1 MPAWHW
7 NCRRSD
13 GVAGR
18 HRQRNVSAR
27 FMDVYTIY
35 AGDGRSTEELV
46 EAGNYAW
53 AHSQAVTANFPARQ
67 FGMGGSREIV
77 LLGLGRQVTT
87 EEMIIQAAGLGL
99 ERPTY
104 EDALYFGAQHPQ
116 VQLDGPVAFL
126 HEPWEGFYGRRD
138 CFCLWSNDGR
148 RELGLED
155 FDDPWSADHRFGF
168 LRRAVATR

>member
-1 MPAWHW
+1 
-7 NCRRSD
+7 
-13 GVAGR
+13 
-18 HRQRNVSAR
+18 
-27 FMDVYTIY
+27 MDIY
-35 AGDGRSTEELV
+35 PINAGDGRSTEELV

-67 FGMGGSREIV
+67 FGMGGVREIV
-77 LLGLGRQVTT
+77 LLAVGRQVST
-87 EEMIIQAAGLGL
+87 EEMISEAAGMDR

-104 EDALYFGAQHPQ
+104 EDALYFGVQHPQ

-148 RELGLED
+148 RELGLEG
-155 FDDPWSADHRFGF
+155 FDDPWSADYRFGF
-168 LRRAVATR
+168 LRRAVATG